1 VVTPGGA
8 GPYCIIAK
16 PPNEEVPED
25 PESPASSRGSTTKRH
40 IKELPLSHGPDSDPM
55 SQHARCTRLPEEPTS
70 GECNLNRT
78 IASRTVTL
86 RHGHAARLSSN
97 VDAPIGAAA
106 AVPNTGSSWI
116 RICTLR
122 SLANRVAIG
131 QVTLNSVH
139 PSAIVSPQPRQANW
153 IRERTESSGVNNC
166 AFEARAL
173 TNFRSCWGLDLS

>member
-1 VVTPGGA
+1 
-8 GPYCIIAK
+8 
-16 PPNEEVPED
+16 
-25 PESPASSRGSTTKRH
+25 
-40 IKELPLSHGPDSDPM
+40 M

-70 GECNLNRT
+70 GEYNLNAQPRRPCLALDLRLGRTTALSGLSHWACIT